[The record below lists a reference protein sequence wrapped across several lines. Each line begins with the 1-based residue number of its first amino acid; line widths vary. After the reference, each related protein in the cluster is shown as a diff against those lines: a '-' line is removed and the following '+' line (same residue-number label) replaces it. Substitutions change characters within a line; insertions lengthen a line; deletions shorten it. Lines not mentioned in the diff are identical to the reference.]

1 MPNSERDH
9 FLPSRSHPRVVHR
22 PVPKDRLLIC
32 LNSFREFHGILT
44 TTHSVGAHF
53 VRKVAKLYVMT
64 SLDNGVRLNA
74 KQDDTVARIMHAEL
88 QMPFAVS
95 IDLEDRENRRLSLT
109 CCAAATTRQFSME
122 YKNKLPSTAGPSTIT
137 LFFTFL
143 MYTALY
149 DCREIIAS
157 GSAKAGSS
165 GVEPRSTMQ
174 LSRFSIVIEP
184 GSAVSVC
191 G

>member
-74 KQDDTVARIMHAEL
+74 KQD
-88 QMPFAVS
+88 
-95 IDLEDRENRRLSLT
+95 DLEDRENRRLSLT